1 MNSNFNLHQLSLM
14 DNLDNRR
21 IYDNWAGSYEEYVKT
36 LEYQGPQSLVFTL
49 NNFLI
54 NTQINKKLDIL
65 DFGCGTG
72 LIGLEINKK
81 FNKDFSLDGIDIS
94 SKMIDKSREKNIY
107 NNLWNLDITKE
118 NIDKKYDIIVSSG
131 VFLEGHAPFNLINNL
146 LDITEKNGLLFIT
159 FRQTYINKN
168 NKEFEI
174 NVKNNHRINIINNIE
189 INYLP
194 EVKCKLIIMKKINN

>member
-146 LDITEKNGLLFIT
+146 LDITKKNGLLFIT

>member
-1 MNSNFNLHQLSLM
+1 
-14 DNLDNRR
+14 
-21 IYDNWAGSYEEYVKT
+21 
-36 LEYQGPQSLVFTL
+36 
-49 NNFLI
+49 
-54 NTQINKKLDIL
+54 
-65 DFGCGTG
+65 
-72 LIGLEINKK
+72 
-81 FNKDFSLDGIDIS
+81 
-94 SKMIDKSREKNIY
+94 MIDKSREKNIY

-146 LDITEKNGLLFIT
+146 LDITKKNGLLFIT

>member
-1 MNSNFNLHQLSLM
+1 M

-146 LDITEKNGLLFIT
+146 LDITKKNGLLFIT